1 MREHRPRT
9 RDRCILE
16 DESSL
21 VRTRAEISA
30 RFRGENP
37 DGSLCI
43 FARCAQLG
51 FSGNVIKSC
60 GGVRRDDRGIHS
72 ALAYGEH
79 VSMPPRSFHDSGLDS
94 EGTPMTASDLPR
106 ILCPR
111 PDVVFSA
118 Q

>member
-21 VRTRAEISA
+21 VRTGAEISA

-51 FSGNVIKSC
+51 FSGMSSSHAVGSD
-60 GGVRRDDRGIHS
+60 GMTV
-72 ALAYGEH
+72 AYI
-79 VSMPPRSFHDSGLDS
+79 VL
-94 EGTPMTASDLPR
+94 
-106 ILCPR
+106 
-111 PDVVFSA
+111 
-118 Q
+118 